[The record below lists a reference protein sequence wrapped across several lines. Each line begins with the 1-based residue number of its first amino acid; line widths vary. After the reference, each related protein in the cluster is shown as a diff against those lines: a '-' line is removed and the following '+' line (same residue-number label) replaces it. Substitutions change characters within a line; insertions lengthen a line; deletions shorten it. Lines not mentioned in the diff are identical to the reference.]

1 MFLSYQ
7 VNDDTKEFFENE
19 DVLVLGE
26 DDKNVVTYSRSTTHN
41 LYSYSEKKY
50 SNLVV
55 PYTTIKHSKL
65 ARQIGIREV
74 VYEVFHRPDKSPILR
89 SMLDLWGFD
98 NYHNYL
104 YTICELGF
112 LEGLIPVID
121 FGFLTPDEITD
132 LMEVVAIIKT
142 FVYTDYDCL
151 MDQDGIRT
159 LQRSLDI
166 RSKVLT
172 WSSKLQLPISTG
184 IFLHNDLDKGRI
196 KEFVQLIAE
205 SVNTYDSVHDVVIQ
219 THSRTSD
226 ITFSSVSDKLLTYTY
241 ELFRESVPEH
251 VPVIIADP
259 SIPMLDMVL
268 SNGEKDIGALSDKL
282 LSLENAQKYWDD
294 FQKLLKKKQL
304 TLQLR
309 FPLRKSFIKEQRYSK
324 KLGQIFDAF
333 KYKIKKDL
341 LEKQKYAT
349 M

>member
-7 VNDDTKEFFENE
+7 VNDDTREFFENE
-19 DVLVLGE
+19 EVLVLGE
-26 DDKNVVTYSRSTTHN
+26 DDKGVISYSRSTTHN

-50 SNLVV
+50 SNLIV
-55 PYTTIKHSKL
+55 PYTTIKQSKL
-65 ARQIGIREV
+65 ARQYGVREA

-121 FGFLTPDEITD
+121 FGFLTPDEIND

-142 FVYTDYDCL
+142 FIYTDYDCL
-151 MDQDGIRT
+151 MDRDGIRT
-159 LQRSLDI
+159 LQRSFDI

-172 WSSKLQLPISTG
+172 WSAKLELPISTG
-184 IFLHNDLDKGRI
+184 IFLHQDLPKEQI
-196 KEFVQLIAE
+196 KEFAELIAD
-205 SVNTYDSVHDVVIQ
+205 NIKLYDSVHDVVIQ
-219 THSRTSD
+219 THSRTAD
-226 ITFSSVSDKLLTYTY
+226 ITFPKVTDKLLKYTY
-241 ELFRESVPEH
+241 ETFRSVIPKH
-251 VPVIIADP
+251 IPVIIADP
-259 SIPMLDMVL
+259 SIAMLDMVL
-268 SNGEKDIGALSDKL
+268 SNGETDIGALSDRILGSKDG
-282 LSLENAQKYWDD
+282 QQYWDD
-294 FQKLLKKKQL
+294 LQALLKKKQL
-304 TLQLR
+304 KLQLR
-309 FPLRKSFIKEQRYSK
+309 FPLRKAFIKEQRYSK